1 MISDQSKDKLINS
14 FDSLTMAVHNMKAC
28 VASEGKRAFAD
39 GDTQAISELLV
50 IMTKVNEVTSKINKL
65 APTFRSYRLDLATKN
80 NHSSG
85 YPIDIED
92 NTQVDKIV
100 KCYIP
105 LVESPE
111 SNKQKVNCLVEIL
124 KQGEMKFTLKAT
136 QSISINTSNYTA
148 DMKKRFMKAIS
159 SGDIQIIDKPNE
171 SGDTTNI
178 VINRDIQFKSAN
190 SICSFVLC
198 KRVKDGLNVIKVAE
212 DNSPISTLVL
222 V

>member
-80 NHSSG
+80 NNNSKSLE
-85 YPIDIED
+85 IED
-92 NTQVDKIV
+92 ETQVDKIV
-100 KCYIP
+100 KCYIR
-105 LVESPE
+105 LNSESE
-111 SNKQKVNCLVEIL
+111 DRTEQKITCLVEIL
-124 KQGEMKFTLKAT
+124 KQGDIKFTLKAT
-136 QSISINTSNYTA
+136 QVFSINTSNYPSDT
-148 DMKKRFMKAIS
+148 KKRFMRAIS
-159 SGDIQIIDKPNE
+159 LGDIRVIGE
-171 SGDTTNI
+171 SDGMTSI
-178 VINRDIQFKSAN
+178 VVNRDMQFKSAN

-198 KRVKDGLNVIKVAE
+198 KKVRDGLNLIKIAE
-212 DNSPISTLVL
+212 DNSPISTLL
-222 V
+222 LS